1 MTFIRNSSKYNIF
14 SVTNL
19 LLFLLIVPKFNLIN
33 ISGFHQGIRA
43 ENLVSVVL
51 LFIIL
56 LNQKKFKINDDLK
69 FYLFCGVIFISYL
82 VGVANNLPVHIA
94 TLFRIFEYIIFVLFF
109 SNFELDYK
117 KIIFFIKFLI
127 VLNLII
133 SFLQYYEIIG
143 FLSSRGYFEPNYQ
156 LWRAAGTFSGSWELS
171 FISSVFYFLI
181 YNQECKKFDIYFFFT
196 LMTLYLAGTRGI
208 MISFFLSTIF
218 LYLGKFKI
226 KIFYLILVFLSLYSF
241 YIFTNKYFQ
250 FDLFLLAESVLRLVF
265 FNQNIFE
272 DFSNIDVQ
280 YYSWAYRME
289 AWAYHANLFNKNI
302 FTNLFGTGY
311 LSIYYES
318 FLFRILFA
326 NGIIGLIILCI
337 FLLRLKLYM
346 IIFLLLAGL
355 SLDFIA
361 SFKMFIILFIYIKN
375 LKFLE
380 K

>member
-1 MTFIRNSSKYNIF
+1 MTSIRNSSKYNIF

-19 LLFLLIVPKFNLIN
+19 LLFLLIVPKFNLLN
-33 ISGFHQGIRA
+33 ISGFHQGIRT

-56 LNQKKFKINDDLK
+56 LNQKKFKMNDDLK

-82 VGVANNLPVHIA
+82 VGVANNLPVHIV

-133 SFLQYYEIIG
+133 SFLQYYDIIG
-143 FLSSRGYFEPNYQ
+143 FFSSRGYFEPNYQ
-156 LWRAAGTFSGSWELS
+156 LWRAPGIFSGSWELS

-181 YNQECKKFDIYFFFT
+181 YNQESKKFDIYFFFT

-226 KIFYLILVFLSLYSF
+226 NIFYLIILFFSLCSF

-250 FDLFLLAESVLRLVF
+250 FDLFLLVESVLRLVF